1 MCLLQLPG
9 SFIITLV
16 SSLGLFVITLVSCI
30 TFIHLILTEQPRL
43 RTVVGMSKCFVC
55 RWDCISRKSSP
66 KLDCSMRKGSP
77 GQLGFIDWG
86 KGRLVTKIHL
96 GGPDGIKL
104 YGLYNIE
111 FRLLA
116 RGTP

>member
-1 MCLLQLPG
+1 MYLLQLPG

-55 RWDCISRKSSP
+55 CWDCISEKSSS
-66 KLDCSMRKGSP
+66 KDSNYGWDCTKRKGS
-77 GQLGFIDWG
+77 L
-86 KGRLVTKIHL
+86 GRL
-96 GGPDGIKL
+96 
-104 YGLYNIE
+104 
-111 FRLLA
+111 RLA
-116 RGTP
+116 STGVGYESIWRF